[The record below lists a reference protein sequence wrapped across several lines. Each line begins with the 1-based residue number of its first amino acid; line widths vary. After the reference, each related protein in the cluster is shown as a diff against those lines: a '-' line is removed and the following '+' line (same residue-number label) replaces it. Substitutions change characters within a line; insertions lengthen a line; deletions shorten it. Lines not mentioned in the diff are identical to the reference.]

1 MRGRLD
7 GEGISGAFE
16 ELPALLVVLVAISLF
31 TVSMAHSYS
40 AYGSNSDR
48 LKLQE
53 DCQDF
58 ARMVRNADMLC
69 PDSRSGEFDM
79 IALQNLSTETFL
91 EEFNPELLG
100 FQYRVT
106 VQDLDMETG
115 NVSMS
120 ITIQSA
126 EMENALDIATFSTCV
141 NLVDFDRVGAGRLT
155 VSIWRTD

>member
-1 MRGRLD
+1 MRGWV
-7 GEGISGAFE
+7 GGGGISGAFE

-40 AYGSNSDR
+40 AYGSNAEYAR
-48 LKLQE
+48 LQE
-53 DCQDF
+53 DCRDF
-58 ARMVRNADMLC
+58 TRMVRGAEIIC
-69 PDSRSGEFDM
+69 HDSGPGEFDVV
-79 IALQNLSTETFL
+79 ALQNLSTETFL

-126 EMENALDIATFSTCV
+126 EMENALDVATFSTCV
-141 NLVDFDRVGAGRLT
+141 NLVDFDRVGAGRLA
-155 VSIWRTD
+155 VSIWRTG